1 MKFRVKTWHS
11 GQQIQTEILLF
22 LILKVDRL
30 WRVSVF
36 PMSIVQRQVMM
47 ACVLVGKQRNLKYF

>member
-11 GQQIQTEILLF
+11 GQKIQTEILLF

-30 WRVSVF
+30 WRVNVF
-36 PMSIVQRQVMM
+36 PMSIVKRQVMI
-47 ACVLVGKQRNLKYF
+47 ACVLGAKQRNLKYF